1 MFDSDEGPGRYPPDM
16 SDSRHL
22 DGGRL
27 IQLVEAAATVAG
39 QPDLMTVLRS
49 TIETAMELT
58 GAEYGALGVIGEH
71 GTLIDFLHAGLDP
84 GAAEKMGRPPEGR
97 GLLGTITRMGKT
109 IRLDDMAEHPD
120 SVGFP
125 ENHPGMETFL
135 GVPVRVGERIFGN
148 LYLTEKQGGFTSEDE
163 QLVEALALIAGSA
176 VSSARLHERLHRAA
190 VVEDRER
197 IAREIHDGVIQNL
210 FAIGLSLQ
218 AASSEADEHPE
229 EVQAKIADA
238 VTQLDSVMATLRH
251 YIFDL
256 RVRAF
261 EPKNFEAEIRLAAN
275 GILESSSAAAI
286 VEVSGD
292 TDDLS
297 TVLIE
302 DVVQLVREGVSNA
315 GRHSGAETVGITV
328 HRRGDWVSI
337 EIRDNGYGFDPEVDG
352 PGMGLKNM
360 RQRVERAGGQIEI
373 RTALGAGTVVRVE
386 MPVR

>member
-1 MFDSDEGPGRYPPDM
+1 MADST
-16 SDSRHL
+16 HL
-22 DGGRL
+22 DNGRL

-39 QPDLMTVLRS
+39 QPDLITVLRS

-58 GAEYGALGVIGEH
+58 GARYGALGVLGEH
-71 GTLIDFLHAGLDP
+71 GTLIDFLHAGLEP
-84 GAAEKMGRPPEGR
+84 GAADSIGRLPEGR

-109 IRLDDMAEHPD
+109 IRLDDIAEHTD
-120 SVGFP
+120 SAGFP
-125 ENHPGMETFL
+125 DHHPAMGTFL
-135 GVPVRVGERIFGN
+135 GVPVRVGETIFGN

-176 VSSARLHERLHRAA
+176 VSSARVHERLHRAA

-218 AASSEADEHPE
+218 AASADATEYPE
-229 EVQAKIADA
+229 VVQAKIADA

-261 EPKNFEAEIRLAAN
+261 GPKNLEAEIRLAAN
-275 GILESSSAAAI
+275 AILDSSPANAI
-286 VEVSGD
+286 VDIRGD

-297 TVLIE
+297 TVLI
-302 DVVQLVREGVSNA
+302 DDAVQLVREGVSNA
-315 GRHSGAETVGITV
+315 GRHSGAEVVGVNV
-328 HRRGDWVSI
+328 HRRGQWLSI
-337 EIRDNGYGFDPEVDG
+337 EVRDDGHGFDPKVDG
-352 PGMGLKNM
+352 PGLGLKNM

-373 RTALGAGTVVRVE
+373 RSAPGTGTVVQLE
-386 MPVR
+386 IPVF

>member
-1 MFDSDEGPGRYPPDM
+1 M
-16 SDSRHL
+16 SDSTHL
-22 DGGRL
+22 DDGRL

-39 QPDLMTVLRS
+39 QPDLITVLRS

-58 GAEYGALGVIGEH
+58 GARYGALGVLGEH
-71 GTLIDFLHAGLDP
+71 GTLIDFLHAGLEP
-84 GAAEKMGRPPEGR
+84 GAADRIGRLPEGG

-109 IRLDDMAEHPD
+109 IRIDDIAEHTD

-125 ENHPGMETFL
+125 DHHPVMGTFL
-135 GVPVRVGERIFGN
+135 GVPVRVGETIFGN

-176 VSSARLHERLHRAA
+176 VSSARVHERLHRAA

-218 AASSEADEHPE
+218 TASADAAEHPE
-229 EVQAKIADA
+229 VVQAKIADA
-238 VTQLDSVMATLRH
+238 VTQLDLVMATLRH

-261 EPKNFEAEIRLAAN
+261 GPKNLEAEIRLAAN
-275 GILESSSAAAI
+275 AILDSSPAHAI
-286 VEVSGD
+286 VEIRGD

-297 TVLIE
+297 TVLI
-302 DVVQLVREGVSNA
+302 DDAVQLVREGVSNA
-315 GRHSGAETVGITV
+315 GRHSGAEVV
-328 HRRGDWVSI
+328 DVSVYRRGQWLSI
-337 EIRDNGYGFDPEVDG
+337 EVRDNGRGFDPNVDG
-352 PGMGLKNM
+352 PGLGLKNM

-373 RTALGAGTVVRVE
+373 RSAPEAGTVVRLE
-386 MPVR
+386 IPVI